1 MFLHSLIFGIINWSL
16 ALISII
22 IFVFIFLIFIE
33 IIHEERSN
41 DPSTLLILNTCFSAF
56 LTSLT
61 VVIMIGSN
69 LFHEFLLIDLNICYI
84 CGLLYDTFEC
94 SIYYSYCLHA
104 FYRLIRVIYYNRRN
118 FLSYNL
124 YKLLILIQWLL
135 TISLI
140 LPTYFFKW
148 YIHLPTE
155 KYCLIPYTNIIG
167 SIYLILFLYS
177 IPLLTIIMIYVLIT
191 NHIRSPTIIRIQ
203 ERQRNLRD
211 LTVIKRIIVCVLMLV
226 ILRFPT
232 IIFIIFG
239 LITDHLY
246 YLTYPIVGFVT
257 AICLILI
264 GILTILATNKI
275 KKNLLKHLNHPTT
288 QIHPTHN

>member
-1 MFLHSLIFGIINWSL
+1 M
-16 ALISII
+16 

-33 IIHEERSN
+33 IIHEQRSK
-41 DPSTLLILNTCFSAF
+41 DPSILLILNTCFSAF
-56 LTSLT
+56 LTSLIII
-61 VVIMIGSN
+61 IMISSN
-69 LFHEFLLIDLNICYI
+69 LFHKFRLIHINICSI
-84 CGLLYDTFEC
+84 CGLLYDIFEC

-104 FYRLIRVIYYNRRN
+104 FYRLIRVIYYNKRN
-118 FLSYNL
+118 LLSYNL

-135 TISLI
+135 IILLI
-140 LPTYFFKW
+140 LPTYFLKW

-155 KYCLIPYTNIIG
+155 KHCLIPYTNIIG
-167 SIYLILFLYS
+167 SFYLIVFLYL

-211 LTVIKRIIVCVLMLV
+211 LTAIKRIIVCVLMLI

-232 IIFIIFG
+232 IIFVIFD
-239 LITDHLY
+239 LINGDLN
-246 YLTYPIVGFVT
+246 YLTCPIIGFVT

-275 KKNLLKHLNHPTT
+275 KKNLLKHLNHPST